1 MGFFSSIIKAV
12 KGAASAAAG
21 GKGGFFST
29 LFAITNPWA
38 ALAINFAGSIIVS
51 SVLSKVF
58 ARKPKTNYQA
68 QLSSRTEMIKQAIIT
83 RDTVYGTTKKS
94 GGILFTEGTDNNK
107 DLHIVIQLA
116 SHEIQAIDKVYF
128 GEEELTLAS
137 GGTDSNGVTQFKV
150 TSPAKYASESKFTN
164 KNRTFILSNY
174 VDIKVT
180 VNMPFG
186 GYAIRD
192 GKGLLKGTTA
202 ITVISDASFTIATT
216 DTINIAGTEYA
227 IASGGSSSA
236 SGDRQTLNITLS
248 SGLVRDVSATAIT
261 GGGQNVAP
269 IHAQNFRIQPYRNN
283 ANTPLPHLAGT
294 TTTVNYAIIADQTFL
309 DTSSLTVLVKQ
320 HLGADNQLADAD
332 LVQNSPTWTNS
343 HTLSGIAYLYVQL
356 KYDAD
361 AFPNGIPNISAE
373 IKGKKLL
380 DFRDGSTAYSANPAL
395 ALYDYLSDTRFGL
408 ATPTANIDTASFTTV
423 ANICDENI
431 TLDAGGTE
439 KRYEAHGIIYSN
451 IDPMTAIDELSGS
464 MLGVLSYSNGKFNL
478 SGGKY
483 IAPTISLDEDDFR
496 GGINIQTKQS
506 RRNLFNTVKGI
517 FTSPESNWQPTDY
530 PMITSASFVAEDN
543 DETIFANADLP
554 FTTSSTMAQRI
565 AKVILFK
572 NRQQMVVQA
581 PMKLSAFK
589 LQVGDTVNI
598 TNQRL
603 GWSNKI
609 FQVADWKFVAD
620 ATDVGVDLVLQETS
634 ASVWDWNA
642 EESEFISDNTNLP
655 TANTVN
661 KPSLVVEDY
670 LKAYSGVVST
680 VLIIRVTST
689 FGTTNELQVEYRNT
703 STDTEFTSLG
713 RAKGTSQKFELLN
726 AEDGMVYEVRAR
738 AINAFNVSS
747 DYASATHEVIGKT
760 LVPANVTDFAV
771 NVNNNLAVCSWTAN
785 EELDLSHYI
794 IRHTPGIT
802 GQVYGGSTIVANY
815 ISKATNQIAV
825 PAQTGTYMIKAVDVL
840 GLTSETS
847 TKKVVIRNQIGDN
860 FNAVA
865 TTTQSTGFA
874 GTKTDSEVVARDGVN
889 YLQITLGELFDDHS
903 GNFDSAVGNFDDGGE
918 VSSNLDAF
926 YDFSTNP
933 IDLGAIY
940 NSQVTTSMIST
951 RFNPNSLFDSFEGLF
966 DDQSGNFDGSN
977 TEQDDVTASIQI
989 STSNDNSTYTDY
1001 SDYILGDYKAR
1012 YIKLRVKMTTTNA
1025 DSTPAISALSATI
1038 DMPDRTV
1045 AVANTA
1051 STTAG
1056 GGKAITFAPA
1066 FKDLQGLG
1074 ISTSN
1079 LATGDF
1085 YELSSKSA
1093 TGFTIKFKNSGG
1105 TVVDRTFDFVAKG
1118 YGYLESS

>member
-1 MGFFSSIIKAV
+1 MGWFSSLFKAV
-12 KGAASAAAG
+12 VSAAEKVGA
-21 GKGGFFST
+21 KGGFFSN
-29 LFAITNPWA
+29 LLMITNPLA
-38 ALAINFAGSIIVS
+38 AFAVNFIGSMIVS
-51 SVLSKVF
+51 TILSKVF
-58 ARKPKTNYQA
+58 AKKPKANFQQ
-68 QLSSRTEMIKQAIIT
+68 QLSSRSEMIKQAIVT

-94 GGILFTEGTDNNK
+94 GGILFMAGTDNDKN
-107 DLHIVIQLA
+107 LHLVIQLA
-116 SHEIQAIDKVYF
+116 SHEIQSIDKVFF
-128 GEEELTLAS
+128 GDEEITLAS
-137 GGTDSNGVTQFKV
+137 SGTDANGVTQFKV
-150 TSPAKYASESKFTN
+150 TSPAKYATESRFTN
-164 KNRTFILSNY
+164 KTRSLVVSEY
-174 VDIKVT
+174 VSMPFNT
-180 VNMPFG
+180 AMPFG
-186 GYAIRD
+186 GSRVVD
-192 GKGLLKGTTA
+192 GKGIKKG
-202 ITVISDASFTIATT
+202 ITSVTLISDVAFALSTA
-216 DTINIAGTEYA
+216 DTLNIKGVTYG
-227 IASGGSSSA
+227 ISSGGSSSA
-236 SGDRQTLNITLS
+236 SGSRHTLAVTIS
-248 SGLVRDVSATAIT
+248 EGLRTDVQATAINYAGPFGST
-261 GGGQNVAP
+261 G
-269 IHAQNFRIQPYRNN
+269 RITPYRDNP
-283 ANTPLPHLAGT
+283 NTPKPFLAGT
-294 TTTVNYAIIADQTFL
+294 TTETTYAIVATQTFT
-309 DTSSLTVLVKQ
+309 DSSELTVRVKK
-320 HLGADNQLADAD
+320 HFGTDNQQADAD
-332 LVQNSPTWTNS
+332 LLAEVSEWTNA
-343 HTLSGIAYLYVQL
+343 HTLSGISYLYVTL

-361 AFPNGIPNISAE
+361 AFPNGIPNISVE
-373 IKGKKLL
+373 MKGKKVY
-380 DFRDGSTAYSANPAL
+380 DFRDGSTAFSANPAL
-395 ALYDYLSDTRFGL
+395 CLHDYLTDTRFGL
-408 ATPTANIDTASFTTV
+408 ATPTTNIDVPSFTTV

-713 RAKGTSQKFELLN
+713 RAKGTNQKFELLN
-726 AEDGMVYEVRAR
+726 AEDGMVYEVRAK

-794 IRHTPGIT
+794 IRHTPAIT
-802 GQVYGGSTIVANY
+802 SQVYGGSTIVANY

-847 TKKVVIRNQIGDN
+847 TKKIVIRNQIGDN

-918 VSSNLDAF
+918 VSSNLDGF
-926 YDFSTNP
+926 YEFSTNP

-940 NSQVTTSMIST
+940 NSQVTTSMTSI
-951 RFNPNSLFDSFEGLF
+951 RFNANTLFDSFEGLF
-966 DDQSGNFDGSN
+966 DTQEGNFDGSY
-977 TEQDDVTASIQI
+977 TEQDDVDAKIQI
-989 STSNDNSTYTDY
+989 STSNDNSTYSDFA
-1001 SDYILGDYKAR
+1001 DYILGDYKAR

-1045 AVANTA
+1045 AVADTA

>member
-12 KGAASAAAG
+12 KGAASAAG
-21 GKGGFFST
+21 SKGGFFST
-29 LFAITNPWA
+29 MLGVVNPYY
-38 ALAINFAGSIIVS
+38 ALAINFVGNIVVS

-58 ARKPKTNYQA
+58 ARRPKTNYQA
-68 QLSSRTEMIKQAIIT
+68 QLSGRTEMIKQAIIT

-107 DLHIVIQLA
+107 DLHLVIQLA

-137 GGTDSNGVTQFKV
+137 GGTDSNGVTQFKI

-164 KNRTFILSNY
+164 KNRTFVLSNY

-186 GYAIRD
+186 GYQIRD
-192 GKGLLKGTTA
+192 GKGLLKGTTV

-248 SGLVRDVSATAIT
+248 TGLVRDVAATAIT
-261 GGGQNVAP
+261 GGGQDVAP
-269 IHAQNFRIQPYRNN
+269 IHAQNIRIQPYRNN
-283 ANTPLPHLAGT
+283 TNTPLPHLSGT

-309 DTSSLTVLVKQ
+309 DTSSLTVLVKK
-320 HLGADNQLADAD
+320 HLGADGQQADAD
-332 LVQNSPTWTNS
+332 LVSSVSQWTTA
-343 HTLSGIAYLYVQL
+343 HTLSGIAYLYVKL

-361 AFPNGIPNISAE
+361 AFPTGIPNISAE
-373 IKGKKLL
+373 IKGKKLY

-408 ATPTANIDTASFTTV
+408 ATPTANIDTTSFTTI

-603 GWSNKI
+603 GWTNKI

-620 ATDVGVDLVLQETS
+620 STNVGVDLVLQETS
-634 ASVWDWNA
+634 SSVWDWNA

-661 KPSLVVEDY
+661 KPSLVIEDY

-689 FGTTNELQVEYRNT
+689 FGTTNEFEVEYRNT

-713 RAKGTSQKFELLN
+713 RSKGTKFELLN

-738 AINAFNVSS
+738 SINAFNVSS

-760 LVPANVTDFAV
+760 LVPANVADFSV
-771 NVNNNLAVCSWTAN
+771 NVVNNLAVCSWTAN
-785 EELDLSHYI
+785 SELDLSHYI
-794 IRHTPGIT
+794 IRHTPATSSPTYAGA
-802 GQVYGGSTIVANY
+802 TIVANY
-815 ISKATNQIAV
+815 ISKSTNQISL

-847 TKKVVIRNQIGDN
+847 TKKGIIRNQIADD

-865 TTTQSTGFA
+865 STTQSTAFT
-874 GTKTDSEVVARDGVN
+874 GTKTDVEVVARDGVN
-889 YLQITLGELFDDHS
+889 YLQILLGELFDDHS
-903 GNFDSAVGNFDDGGE
+903 GNFDSALGNFDDGGE
-918 VSSNLDAF
+918 VASNLDGF
-926 YDFSTNP
+926 YEFNSNP

-940 NSQVTTSMIST
+940 NSYVTTSMTST
-951 RFNPNSLFDSFEGLF
+951 RYNPNSLFDSFEGLF
-966 DDQSGNFDGSN
+966 DDQLGNFDGSY
-977 TEQDDVTASIQI
+977 TEQDDVDAKIQI

-1001 SDYILGDYKAR
+1001 QDYILGNYKAR
-1012 YIKLRVKMTTTNA
+1012 YIKLRVKMTTTNV
-1025 DSTPAISALSATI
+1025 DSTPAISVLSAVV

-1045 AVANTA
+1045 AVPDTA
-1051 STTAG
+1051 SGTSG
-1056 GGKAITFAPA
+1056 SGKVITFTPA

-1074 ISTSN
+1074 ISASN

-1093 TGFTIKFKNSGG
+1093 TGFTVKFKNSSG